1 MSITTTFPEIKDI
14 GIMDNNQMVVHLDNG
29 RALIIP
35 LEKFPSIQ
43 GMDEADKKDFEVI
56 DGNNLS
62 FLALDDIF
70 TIQEL
75 MGI

>member
-1 MSITTTFPEIKDI
+1 MTFTTTFPEIKNIDFV
-14 GIMDNNQMVVHLDNG
+14 DSNQMVVHLDNG

-43 GMDEADKKDFEVI
+43 GMNEADKKDFEII
-56 DGNNLS
+56 DGYNLS
-62 FLALDDIF
+62 FLVLDEIF